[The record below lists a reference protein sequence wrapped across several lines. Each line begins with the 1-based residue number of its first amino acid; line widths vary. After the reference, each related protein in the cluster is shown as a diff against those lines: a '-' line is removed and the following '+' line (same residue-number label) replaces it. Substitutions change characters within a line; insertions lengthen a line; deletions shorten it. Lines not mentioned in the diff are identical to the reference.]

1 MSKLIVN
8 SISKRFKTREVL
20 KDLSLHVETGEIVGL
35 LGRNGCGKS
44 TLLKILFGVMRCEHH
59 DISMDN
65 ACFNPSTNI
74 QLRQIGYLP
83 QDSLLPASMT
93 VRNVIP
99 LFYDDGDAQD
109 KVFYDPR
116 IARFER
122 QRIGT
127 LSVGERRYLEI
138 VLIARLTH
146 RFLMLDEPFS
156 MVEPLYHDFI
166 NELLVEMKQEKGIII
181 TDHYYR
187 NVLKLSD
194 RIMLMKNGQAIDIKR
209 EMDLVANGY
218 LPEEGLPSP
227 SFATRG

>member
-1 MSKLIVN
+1 MSELIVN
-8 SISKRFKTREVL
+8 SVTKKFKTRIVL
-20 KDLSLHVETGEIVGL
+20 DDLSLRVETGEIVGL

-59 DISMDN
+59 DILMDN
-65 ACFNPSTNI
+65 AAFNPSTNI
-74 QLRQIGYLP
+74 RMRQIGYLP
-83 QDSLLPASMT
+83 QDSFLPSTMT
-93 VRNVIP
+93 VRDVIP

-138 VLIARLTH
+138 VLMARLPH

-156 MVEPLYHDFI
+156 MVEPMYHDAI
-166 NELLVEMKQEKGIII
+166 NELLVEIKKEKGIII

-194 RIMLMKNGQAIDIKR
+194 RNVLMKDGKAIAIEHER
-209 EMDLVANGY
+209 DLITNGY
-218 LPEEGLPSP
+218 LPAEGV
-227 SFATRG
+227 

>member
-1 MSKLIVN
+1 MSELIVN
-8 SISKRFKTREVL
+8 SLSKRFKTHEVL
-20 KDLSLHVETGEIVGL
+20 KELSLRVETGEIVGL

-44 TLLKILFGVMRCEHH
+44 TLLKILFGVMQCDHH
-59 DISMDN
+59 DIWMDN
-65 ACFNPSTNI
+65 ANFNPSTNI
-74 QLRQIGYLP
+74 QLQQIGYLP
-83 QDSLLPASMT
+83 QESFLPRTMT

-99 LFYDDGDAQD
+99 LFYNDGDAQD
-109 KVFYDPR
+109 KVFYDPT

-138 VLIARLTH
+138 VLMARLPH

-156 MVEPLYHDFI
+156 MVAPMYHDAI
-166 NELLVEMKQEKGIII
+166 NKLLVEIKKDKGIII

-194 RIMLMKNGQAIDIKR
+194 RIILMKNGQAIAINNQS
-209 EMDLVANGY
+209 DLIANGY
-218 LPEEGLPSP
+218 LPEEN
-227 SFATRG
+227 

>member
-1 MSKLIVN
+1 MSELIVN
-8 SISKRFKTREVL
+8 SVTKKFKTRVVL
-20 KDLSLHVETGEIVGL
+20 DDLSLRVETGEIVGL

-59 DISMDN
+59 DILMDN
-65 ACFNPSTNI
+65 TAFNPSTNI

-83 QDSLLPASMT
+83 QDSFLPSTMT
-93 VRNVIP
+93 VRDVIP
-99 LFYDDGDAQD
+99 LFYDDGNAQD

-138 VLIARLTH
+138 VLMARLPH

-156 MVEPLYHDFI
+156 MVEPLFHDAI
-166 NELLVEMKQEKGIII
+166 NDLLIEIKKEKGIII

-194 RIMLMKNGQAIDIKR
+194 RHVLMKDGKAIAIEHER
-209 EMDLVANGY
+209 DLITNGY
-218 LPEEGLPSP
+218 LPAEGL
-227 SFATRG
+227 